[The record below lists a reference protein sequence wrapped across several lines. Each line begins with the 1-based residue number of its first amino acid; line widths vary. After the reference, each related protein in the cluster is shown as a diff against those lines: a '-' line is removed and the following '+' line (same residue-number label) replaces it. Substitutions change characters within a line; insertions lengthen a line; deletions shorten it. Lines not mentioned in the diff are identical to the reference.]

1 MATIGKRNTLTV
13 TRLSAPGA
21 YLAWGEPG
29 EILLPRRYLTKD
41 LGPGDRVDVFVYLDS
56 EDRLVA
62 TTETPLAMV
71 GEFACLQVVSVNP
84 NVGAFLAWGLS
95 KDLLLPFREQ
105 LDRVRVGERVVV
117 FIHLD
122 EKTDRIVASAR
133 LNRHLS
139 RQAPPY
145 SAGQAVSLLVVSQ
158 TPLGYNALV
167 EGAHQG
173 LLYHDNLSSPLVVG
187 QKLKGFV
194 RAIRDGGKLDLSLD
208 AAGYQR
214 VASLTEQIIQALERR
229 GGRLQLDDNSP
240 PQEIRA
246 VLGVSKKAFKQA
258 LGALYKQRRI
268 QFTSPGIQLL
278 DNTTFVPGKSAPA
291 KVRR

>member
-21 YLAWGEPG
+21 YLAWGEQG

-122 EKTDRIVASAR
+122 DKTDRIVASAR

-173 LLYHDNLSSPLVVG
+173 LLYHDNLSSPLAVG

-194 RAIRDGGKLDLSLD
+194 RAIREGGKLDLSLD

-278 DNTTFVPGKSAPA
+278 DTTTFVPGKSAPA

>member
-13 TRLSAPGA
+13 NRLSEPGA
-21 YLAWGEPG
+21 YLQWGEQG

-117 FIHLD
+117 FIYLD

-194 RAIRDGGKLDLSLD
+194 RAIREGGKLDLSLD

>member
-21 YLAWGEPG
+21 YLAWGEQG
-29 EILLPRRYLTKD
+29 EILLPRRYLTQD

-122 EKTDRIVASAR
+122 DKTDRIVASAR

-194 RAIRDGGKLDLSLD
+194 RAIREGGKLDLSLD

-240 PQEIRA
+240 PTEIRA

-278 DNTTFVPGKSAPA
+278 DNTTFVPGKSTPA